1 MDEEIEK
8 QLNEML
14 SLVLEDYYNY
24 LDLNSIDVDIV
35 FAERISDVYIKKRP
49 ELFEGDSSI
58 SKEVVETNIGLTIP
72 PKTIGGMFTIAI
84 NRDYFFNAVKRKDW
98 QWVGTVIHEMTHVFD
113 YMNYV
118 KMNRLENYDVV
129 QREMIHRPFVF
140 WTEFHARATGYL
152 FLRKFTF
159 GNKYDDKNN
168 KDQSDFIL
176 QKELPYQI
184 NSLSQQYEAANGNAD
199 QQLYELMQ
207 FMGRYSIWEKL
218 FPNVFN
224 KRVRQHVFGSNPWML
239 DMYDFLVGHQTLDD
253 ANRDFGVMSDII
265 KTNFEGYDI

>member
-24 LDLNSIDVDIV
+24 LDLNSIDVDII

-58 SKEVVETNIGLTIP
+58 SKEVVEINRGLTIP

-84 NRDYFFNAVKRKDW
+84 NRDYFFNAVKQQDW

-140 WTEFHARATGYL
+140 
-152 FLRKFTF
+152 
-159 GNKYDDKNN
+159 
-168 KDQSDFIL
+168 
-176 QKELPYQI
+176 
-184 NSLSQQYEAANGNAD
+184 
-199 QQLYELMQ
+199 
-207 FMGRYSIWEKL
+207 
-218 FPNVFN
+218 
-224 KRVRQHVFGSNPWML
+224 L
-239 DMYDFLVGHQTLDD
+239 D
-253 ANRDFGVMSDII
+253 RISC
-265 KTNFEGYDI
+265 